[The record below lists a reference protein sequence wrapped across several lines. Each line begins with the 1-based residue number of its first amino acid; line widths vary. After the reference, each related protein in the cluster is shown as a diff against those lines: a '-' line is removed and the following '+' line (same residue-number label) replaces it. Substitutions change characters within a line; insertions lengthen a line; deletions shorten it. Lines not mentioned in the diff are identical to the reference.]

1 MNQYENKMQMYYGMQ
16 ACALTNT
23 AEQGEDMYR
32 KIRASLPS
40 DRPRRVV
47 LLGIGSSFHSARL
60 AENGFRALS
69 GLPVSSMT
77 PEAALCVLSEFSE
90 KTPVIAISQSGTS
103 TNTLGAVREIARTG
117 APVFAVTQGLE
128 SPIAGEAGTVVP
140 MYIPW
145 ETAGP
150 KTMGVMASVCSLLL
164 IAAAFSEK
172 EDAWEKLKADM
183 TKEAGA
189 MEENLPVV
197 RDWVLSL
204 AQPLSLETAW
214 MVTGQRAASAPAG
227 ECALKLTETVR
238 RTAVSYELEEA
249 VHGPCASFISRPAL
263 LCLRLPWEDEKRPEA
278 LCGACEAGGGH
289 AYRVG
294 LTNGAP
300 RADGMSVSLTYRTER
315 LALLQLLLP
324 AQAISAWIPPKM
336 GIDLD
341 RKEDDPFSAVLAGH
355 LES

>member
-1 MNQYENKMQMYYGMQ
+1 MKNYENKMQMYYEMQ
-16 ACALTNT
+16 SCALTNT
-23 AEQGEDMYR
+23 AQQGDDMFR
-32 KIRASLPS
+32 RIRSSLPP

-60 AENGFRALS
+60 AESEFRAIS
-69 GLPVSSMT
+69 GLPVSCLT

-90 KTPVIAISQSGTS
+90 NTPVIAVSQSGTS
-103 TNTLGAVREIARTG
+103 TNTLFAIREISRTG
-117 APVFAVTQGLE
+117 APVFAVTQGLD

-164 IAAAFSEK
+164 IASSLSEK
-172 EDAWEKLKADM
+172 QDAWEELKADM

-189 MEENLPVV
+189 MAENLPVV

-204 AQPLSLETAW
+204 AQPLSRETAW
-214 MVTGQRAASAPAG
+214 MVTGQRAASAAAG

-249 VHGPCASFISRPAL
+249 VHGPCASFIARPAL
-263 LCLRLPWEDEKRPEA
+263 MCLSLPWEDEKRPEA
-278 LCGACEAGGGH
+278 LCGACEAKGGH
-289 AYRVG
+289 AYRIG
-294 LTNGAP
+294 LTKGAP
-300 RADGMSVSLTYRTER
+300 GTDGMRVELTYGTRR
-315 LALLQLLLP
+315 LSLLQLLLP
-324 AQAISAWIPPKM
+324 AQAVSAWIPPRM

-355 LES
+355 LEP